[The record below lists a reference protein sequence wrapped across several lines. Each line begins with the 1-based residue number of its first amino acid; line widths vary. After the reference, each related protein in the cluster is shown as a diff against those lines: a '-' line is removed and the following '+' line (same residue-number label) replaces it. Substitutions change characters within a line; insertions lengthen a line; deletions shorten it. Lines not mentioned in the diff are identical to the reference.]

1 MCIDGLNYRYDFG
14 ISDTEKTILLHKLAI
29 EKPTKKLSEM
39 AVEELY
45 TLAETYYSN
54 TKKELI
60 QTLPPEKQS
69 ILRRLEYELTV
80 VELMGFNGY
89 FCIVADF
96 IRYGKN
102 NGVPV

>member
-1 MCIDGLNYRYDFG
+1 M
-14 ISDTEKTILLHKLAI
+14 S
-29 EKPTKKLSEM
+29 
-39 AVEELY
+39 VEELY
-45 TLAETYYSN
+45 TLAESYYSDE
-54 TKKELI
+54 KKEFVLS
-60 QTLPPEKQS
+60 LPEEKKS

>member
-1 MCIDGLNYRYDFG
+1 MHKIVIIKSEKK
-14 ISDTEKTILLHKLAI
+14 ISER
-29 EKPTKKLSEM
+29 S
-39 AVEELY
+39 VEDLY
-45 TLAETYYSN
+45 ALAESYYS
-54 TKKELI
+54 
-60 QTLPPEKQS
+60 PEK
-69 ILRRLEYELTV
+69 IALIGTWDNRKKDIIRRLEYELAV